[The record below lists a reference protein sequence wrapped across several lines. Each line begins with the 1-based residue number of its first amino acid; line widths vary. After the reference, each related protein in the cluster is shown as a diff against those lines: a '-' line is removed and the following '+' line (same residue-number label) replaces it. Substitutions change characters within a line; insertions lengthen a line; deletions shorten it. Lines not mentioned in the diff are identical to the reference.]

1 MPIEFCCTQCGK
13 LLRAGDATAGNQIK
27 CTSCGT
33 AQQVPA
39 ASASAAQ
46 PDNSVSGEEAA
57 DPLAIA
63 SAPPPQPLPDE
74 EVNPYQSPLAPTTLD
89 SPLTAPTPI
98 GEFQTTPIEAREIL
112 NRTWEIFLAEIWK
125 CTLAASVVGLCE
137 LIFYLAINRLAL
149 GPLGERGAQPGN
161 LRTLIL
167 QLVVLVPNLLFST
180 WLDGGLAVY
189 LLKIARGER
198 PSMDHI
204 FAAGRWYF
212 PLLIARALFALMYFA
227 GALCCLVPGIV
238 LALMFSQ
245 YFYLIVD
252 RSLSIGNSLVASSQL
267 TSGNKLQ
274 VFVLHL
280 AAIGILLLGEAACC
294 VGIFPARGY
303 VQLMWAVTYLAL
315 SGQPTTH
322 QTMLPPESVGQIP
335 RLAAQ
340 RLTVPF

>member
-1 MPIEFCCTQCGK
+1 MPIEFRCGECGK
-13 LLRAGDATAGNQIK
+13 LLRAGDATAGNRIK

-33 AQQVPA
+33 VQQIPA

-46 PDNSVSGEEAA
+46 PAISVSGEETA
-57 DPLAIA
+57 DPLAA
-63 SAPPPQPLPDE
+63 AAAPPLLPLPDE

-89 SPLTAPTPI
+89 PPLTTPTPT
-98 GEFQTTPIEAREIL
+98 GDFQPTPIEAGEIL
-112 NRTWEIFLAEIWK
+112 NRTWEIFLAEIWT
-125 CTLAASVVGLCE
+125 CTLAASIVGICE
-137 LIFYLAINRLAL
+137 LIFSLAINRLAL
-149 GPLGERGAQPGN
+149 GPLGGRGAQPGN

-227 GALCCLVPGIV
+227 GAICCLVPGIV

-252 RSLSIGNSLVASSQL
+252 RKLTIGNSVVASSQL
-267 TSGNKLQ
+267 TSGNKFQL
-274 VFVLHL
+274 FVLHL
-280 AAIGILLLGEAACC
+280 AAIGILLFGGAACC
-294 VGIFPARGY
+294 VGIFPASGY
-303 VQLMWAVTYLAL
+303 VQLMWAVTYLVL
-315 SGQPTTH
+315 SGQPTTD
-322 QTMLPPESVGQIP
+322 QATLQPKSAEQIP
-335 RLAAQ
+335 RLADQ
-340 RLTVPF
+340 R